1 MATWAIGDIQGC
13 CTEFRAL
20 LEKIRFNPGNDRL
33 WLTGDLVNRGT
44 ESLETLRYVMQLGDC
59 VTTVLGNHDLH
70 LMALASGN
78 GKGGPDNASLRPIL
92 EAKDCEQLLY
102 WLRHRP
108 LAHFDAGLNT
118 LLVHAGLWPE
128 WDVEDALR
136 LAREVEARLSREDY
150 ADFFAAM
157 YADEPARWN
166 EALDGDERCR
176 FIVNCLTRLRVITV
190 DGRLDLAYKATL
202 DELPPGTMPWFRA
215 ANPRW
220 RDTRVVFG
228 HWSALGLLVEPGLLG
243 LDTGCVWGREL
254 SAVRLDGEPVVVT
267 QSCGNC
273 LERKE

>member
-20 LEKIRFNPGNDRL
+20 LEKIRFNPGDDQL

-70 LMALASGN
+70 LLALASGN

-92 EAKDCEQLLY
+92 EAKDREQLLL
-102 WLRHRP
+102 WLRQRP

-128 WDVEDALR
+128 WSVEDALR
-136 LAREVEARLSREDY
+136 LAREVEARLSRDDHT
-150 ADFFAAM
+150 DFFAAM
-157 YADEPARWN
+157 YADQPARWN
-166 EALDGDERCR
+166 EALEGDERCR
-176 FIVNCLTRLRVITV
+176 FIVNCLTRLRVVTV
-190 DGRLDLAYKATL
+190 DGQLDLAYKATL
-202 DELPPGTMPWFRA
+202 DDLPPGTVPWFRA

-220 RDTRVVFG
+220 QDTRIIFG
-228 HWSALGLLVEPGLLG
+228 HWSALGLLLEPGLLG

-273 LERKE
+273 VELRA

>member
-20 LEKIRFNPGNDRL
+20 LEKIRFNPGDDQL

-70 LMALASGN
+70 LLALASGN

-92 EAKDCEQLLY
+92 EAKDREQLLL
-102 WLRHRP
+102 WLRQRP

-128 WDVEDALR
+128 WSVEDALR
-136 LAREVEARLSREDY
+136 LAREVEARLSRDDHT
-150 ADFFAAM
+150 DFFAAM
-157 YADEPARWN
+157 YADQPARWN
-166 EALDGDERCR
+166 EALEGDERCR

-190 DGRLDLAYKATL
+190 DGQLDLAYKATL
-202 DELPPGTMPWFRA
+202 DDLPPGTVPWFRA

-220 RDTRVVFG
+220 QDTRIIFG
-228 HWSALGLLVEPGLLG
+228 HWSALGLLLEPGLLG

-273 LERKE
+273 VELRA